1 MKLKNLN
8 IMSVILKK
16 IIFAITFNSSLF
28 LLLMIGIQN
37 SSNKSKVNFIIN
49 ETVNLPISFIIGS
62 SYIGGS
68 VIGSFFSLNLFK
80 KS

>member
-1 MKLKNLN
+1 
-8 IMSVILKK
+8 MSDALKK
-16 IIFAITFNSSLF
+16 TVFATTFNSCLF

-37 SSNKSKVNFIIN
+37 SSNKSKVNFLIN

-62 SYIGGS
+62 SFIGGS
-68 VIGSFFSLNLFK
+68 IIGSIFNLNLTN